1 MNSVNWP
8 KKKKKK
14 IGSLSL
20 IPQRVLFIL
29 ILRRQKQVNVNSEFE
44 ASLGVWGS
52 HGFTEKLK
60 KKKKKK
66 IGSLIVDKR
75 NCSMNDQEVS
85 LNHFLE
91 IRI

>member
-8 KKKKKK
+8 KKKKKKKKK

-66 IGSLIVDKR
+66 DWEPYSRQKKLFH
-75 NCSMNDQEVS
+75 E
-85 LNHFLE
+85 
-91 IRI
+91 